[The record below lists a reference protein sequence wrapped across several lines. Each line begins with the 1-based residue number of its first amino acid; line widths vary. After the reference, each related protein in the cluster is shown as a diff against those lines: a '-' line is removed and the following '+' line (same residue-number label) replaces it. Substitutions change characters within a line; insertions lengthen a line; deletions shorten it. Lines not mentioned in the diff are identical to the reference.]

1 MLRGILIIVSF
12 MRLRK
17 FTTKDTK
24 GGTKGTKEEL

>member
-12 MRLRK
+12 LRLD